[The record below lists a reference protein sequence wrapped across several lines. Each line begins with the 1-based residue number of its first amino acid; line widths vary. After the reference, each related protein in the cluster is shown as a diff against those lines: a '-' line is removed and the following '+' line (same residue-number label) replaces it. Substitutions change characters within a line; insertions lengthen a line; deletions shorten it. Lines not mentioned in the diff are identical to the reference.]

1 MTTMNE
7 TKLIELKGIQTE
19 CPPQNLTFES
29 MPEVLTAQ
37 MIADYLHISRRRV
50 YELFKIP
57 PSHGGIPN
65 YDIGI
70 SKRVDK
76 PDFISWI
83 EALKEKKQ
91 SKKPA

>member
-1 MTTMNE
+1 MTTLNE
-7 TKLIELKGIQTE
+7 TKLTE
-19 CPPQNLTFES
+19 CTGTITEFQPVNKTLES

-50 YELFKIP
+50 YELFHIP
-57 PSHGGIPN
+57 PSYGGIPN